1 MVEEAGKVVATP
13 VADQS
18 GQIGDLLSEFTPT
31 EQTPTITESVVATE
45 ETPVKEGEEPPIV
58 KEGEEPPVVDEK
70 DKLITTLQTQ
80 MAEIS
85 AKLEA
90 ITGKVEKPPEE
101 AKPVPEFKGDF
112 FESDEEYNNSFE
124 KKDVQNKVL
133 SRVATAAAQQI
144 LTGLPKVV
152 SNIVK
157 SQVEVTTKVNSF
169 FADNKD
175 LLAHRE
181 FVGFVSNDLQGKNP
195 SWTLDKLFGEL
206 GKEVRTRIGL
216 AQATKTPL
224 PGKGGFPPAK
234 GGGARLPGK
243 KTETLTSLEK
253 EIDDLIK

>member
-1 MVEEAGKVVATP
+1 MAEEAGKVAAAP

-18 GQIGDLLSEFTPT
+18 GQIGDLLSEYTPT
-31 EQTPTITESVVATE
+31 EQTPTVGGTPVEGEEVPVVEA
-45 ETPVKEGEEPPIV
+45 PVVKEGEEV
-58 KEGEEPPVVDEK
+58 PVVDEK
-70 DKLITTLQTQ
+70 DQLITTLQSQ

-90 ITGKVEKPPEE
+90 ITGKVEKPVEE
-101 AKPVPEFKGDF
+101 AKPAEFKGDF

-175 LLAHRE
+175 LLAHRQ

-224 PGKGGFPPAK
+224 PGKGGFPPTK

>member
-1 MVEEAGKVVATP
+1 MVEEAGKVAATPVATP

-18 GQIGDLLSEFTPT
+18 GQIGDLLSEYTPT
-31 EQTPTITESVVATE
+31 EPAPVVEGA
-45 ETPVKEGEEPPIV
+45 PVEGGEAPVVEAPIV

-70 DKLITTLQTQ
+70 DQLITTLQTQ

-90 ITGKVEKPPEE
+90 ITGKVEKPIEE
-101 AKPVPEFKGDF
+101 AKPAEFKGNFYD
-112 FESDEEYNNSFE
+112 SKEEYDKSFE
-124 KKDVQNKVL
+124 DQETQNKVL
-133 SRVATAAAQQI
+133 SRVVAVTAQQI
-144 LTGLPKVV
+144 LTNLPKVV

-157 SQVEVTTKVNSF
+157 SQVEVSTKVNSF

-175 LLAHRE
+175 LLAHRQ

-216 AQATKTPL
+216 AQTTKTPL
-224 PGKGGFPPAK
+224 PGKGGFPPTK